1 MRIYSKDELQWRG
14 NKLCLGKREWAIVS
28 IAQDEKYP
36 TMWRIR
42 SPDGRLSDMV
52 NLTRAR
58 DAARSV
64 ALSILNGSR
73 NQAGEAAHALEC

>member
-1 MRIYSKDELQWRG
+1 MRIYAKHELQWRG
-14 NKLCLGKREWAIVS
+14 NKLCLGKRVIVN
-28 IAQDEKYP
+28 IEQDEKYP

-42 SPDGRLSDMV
+42 WPSGRLSDMM

-73 NQAGEAAHALEC
+73 NQTGEAARVLES